1 VADEE
6 QTQEGKMR
14 GAMVIAFLL
23 VSQLLWAQAPGYMGK
38 RLLLTGEA
46 SFLNALVSPDH
57 NMNTGL
63 SKFGFNIR
71 STFDLDYVVARNGS
85 IGLTFDLI
93 FSGMEYEWASDRFE
107 TPLVP
112 GIGTEYGHGQIRG
125 YGYGVNYKL
134 FRNPSKGGI
143 APIGGYT
150 KFDVM
155 LLDLRVRP
163 YDRKAGKAFGHQEQ
177 FLVPMLSV
185 TFGQQRVFFDVL
197 VVRTGVQIGIV
208 PGGIVPRFELMDGDL
223 EKSSQREDLSAQLQ
237 ARMFTY
243 YLMNFNV
250 GVGFLAPIRK
260 RYR

>member
-1 VADEE
+1 MA
-6 QTQEGKMR
+6 
-14 GAMVIAFLL
+14 IASLFL
-23 VSQLLWAQAPGYMGK
+23 SQSLWAQAPGYMGK

-63 SKFGFNIR
+63 STFAYNIR

-85 IGLTFDLI
+85 VGLTFDIIL
-93 FSGMEYEWASDRFE
+93 SGMEFEWANARFDE
-107 TPLVP
+107 LLVP
-112 GIGTEYGHGQIRG
+112 GIGSEYGHGQIRG
-125 YGYGVNYKL
+125 YGYGINYKV
-134 FRNPSKGGI
+134 FKNPARGGI

-150 KFDVM
+150 KFDAM

-163 YDRKAGKAFGHQEQ
+163 FDRKAGIAHAHRER

-185 TFGQQRVFFDVL
+185 TFGQQRVFFNAL

-223 EKSSQREDLSAQLQ
+223 GKSGQREDLSSRLQ
-237 ARMFTY
+237 ARMFSY
-243 YLMNFNV
+243 YLMNFNL
-250 GVGFLAPIRK
+250 GVGILAPVRK

>member
-1 VADEE
+1 
-6 QTQEGKMR
+6 MR
-14 GAMVIAFLL
+14 KGLVVIAFLL
-23 VSQLLWAQAPGYMGK
+23 VSQLAWAQAPGYMGK

-63 SKFGFNIR
+63 SSFAFNIR

-85 IGLTFDLI
+85 VGITFDLV
-93 FSGMEYEWASDRFE
+93 FSGMEFDWANDRYGE
-107 TPLVP
+107 PLVP

-125 YGYGVNYKL
+125 YGYGINYKL
-134 FRNPSKGGI
+134 YRNPAKGGI

-163 YDRKAGKAFGHQEQ
+163 YDRRAGQVFDHQEQ

-185 TFGQQRVFFDVL
+185 TFGQQRVFFDFL

-223 EKSSQREDLSAQLQ
+223 EKSSQRDDLSAQLQ

-243 YLMNFNV
+243 YLMNFNL
-250 GVGFLAPIRK
+250 GVGFLAPVRK